1 MKLITFTVPC
11 YNSASYM
18 RHCIETLLTAGDE
31 AEILI
36 INDGSTKDNTAE
48 IADEYAAKYPNIV
61 RAIHQENGGHGE
73 GVNQGIRNA
82 KGLYFKVVDSDD
94 WVDTI
99 ALKRV
104 MDRIRS
110 FVKEGKQIDLFLCNY
125 VYEHP
130 EGPGHVMKYGNVFP
144 KNRVCTWDDTRPFNP
159 SQYLMM
165 HSVIFRTKVVRASGV
180 VLPKHTFYVD
190 NLFLYAPLPLCKNL
204 YYMDENLYRYF
215 IGRPDQSVQENVM
228 LKRIDQQYRVTMLV
242 VDHFNMSA
250 IKSQSKKLARV
261 IYHHIA
267 LMVTIT
273 AVYLQMSNTP
283 EKLQM
288 CKTMWQKIKEKDPD
302 LYRHM
307 KYASMSILTTFPGK
321 VGRKISVGG
330 YKLAKKVFRFND

>member
-11 YNSASYM
+11 YNSAEYM
-18 RHCIETLLTAGDE
+18 HHCIDTLLTAGDE

-36 INDGSTKDNTAE
+36 IDDGSTKDNTAE

-61 RAIHQENGGHGE
+61 RVIHQENGGHGE

-82 KGLYFKVVDSDD
+82 AGLYFKVVDSDD
-94 WVDTI
+94 WLDTI

-110 FVKEGKQIDLFLCNY
+110 FVNEGKKIDLFLCNY

-130 EGPGHVMKYGNVFP
+130 DGPGHVMKYSNVFP
-144 KNRVCTWDDTRPFNP
+144 KNKICTWDDIRAFKAT
-159 SQYLMM
+159 QYLMM

-190 NLFLYAPLPLCKNL
+190 NLFMLAPLPLCRNI

-215 IGRPDQSVQENVM
+215 IGRPDQSVQEASV
-228 LKRIDQQYRVTMLV
+228 LKRIDQQYRVTMLTA
-242 VDHFNMSA
+242 DFFDMAA
-250 IKSQSKKLARV
+250 ITKQSKKLARV
-261 IYHHIA
+261 IYHHISI
-267 LMVTIT
+267 LITIT
-273 AVYLQMSNTP
+273 AVFLYMSNTP

-288 CKTMWQKIKEKDPD
+288 AKTMWEKIKERDPV

-307 KYASMSILTTFPGK
+307 RYASLSTLTTLPGK
-321 VGRKISVGG
+321 AGRKLTVGT
-330 YKLAKKVFRFND
+330 YRVVKKVFRFND

>member
-11 YNSASYM
+11 YNSAEYM
-18 RHCIETLLTAGDE
+18 RHCIDTLLTAGEE

-48 IADEYAAKYPNIV
+48 IADEYAAKYPTIV

-94 WVDTI
+94 WLDTI

-110 FVKEGKQIDLFLCNY
+110 FVKEGKRVDLFLANY
-125 VYEHP
+125 VYQHP
-130 EGPGHVMKYGNVFP
+130 DGPGHIMKYGNVFP
-144 KNRVCTWDDTRPFNP
+144 KDKICTWDDTKAFGP

-190 NLFLYAPLPLCKNL
+190 NLFLYAPLPLCKTI

-215 IGRPDQSVQENVM
+215 IGREDQSIQENVM
-228 LKRIDQQYRVTMLV
+228 VKRIDQQYRVTMLV
-242 VDHFNMSA
+242 TDLFDM
-250 IKSQSKKLARV
+250 KSIQKQSRKLARV
-261 IYHHIA
+261 LYHHIS
-267 LMVTIT
+267 LMITIT
-273 AVYLQMSNTP
+273 AVYLYVANTP

-288 CKTMWQKIKEKDPD
+288 CKTMWEKIKEKDPS

-307 KYASMSILTTFPGK
+307 KYNSLSGWTTIPG
-321 VGRKISVGG
+321 VPGRKLSVSVYRLSQKIFG
-330 YKLAKKVFRFND
+330 FNT

>member
-11 YNSASYM
+11 YNSAEYM

-36 INDGSTKDNTAE
+36 INDGSQKDNTAE

-82 KGLYFKVVDSDD
+82 EGLYFKVVDSDD
-94 WVDTI
+94 WLDTI

-110 FVKEGKQIDLFLCNY
+110 FVREGKQVDLFLCNY

-130 EGPGHVMKYGNVFP
+130 EGPGHIMKYGNVFP
-144 KNRVCTWDDTRPFNP
+144 KNRICTWDDIRPFNP

-165 HSVIFRTKVVRASGV
+165 HSVIFRTKVIRASGV

-242 VDHFNMSA
+242 IDFFNMSA
-250 IKSQSKKLARV
+250 IQRQSKKLARV

-267 LMVTIT
+267 LMVTVT
-273 AVYLQMSNTP
+273 AVYLQMANTP

-288 CKTMWQKIKEKDPD
+288 CKTMWQRIKEKDPI

-307 KYASMSILTTFPGK
+307 KYASMSFFTTFPGK
-321 VGRKISVGG
+321 AGRQISMGG
-330 YKLAKKVFRFND
+330 YKIAKKLFGFND

>member
-11 YNSASYM
+11 YNSAEYM
-18 RHCIETLLTAGDE
+18 RHCIETLLTAGNE

-48 IADEYAAKYPNIV
+48 IADEYAAKYPDIV

-82 KGLYFKVVDSDD
+82 RGLYFKVVDSDD
-94 WVDTI
+94 WLDTI

-130 EGPGHVMKYGNVFP
+130 EGPGHVMKYSNVFP
-144 KNRVCTWDDTRPFNP
+144 KNRICTWDDIRPFNP

-215 IGRPDQSVQENVM
+215 IGRPDQSVQENIM

-242 VDHFNMSA
+242 VDFFNMPA
-250 IKSQSKKLARV
+250 IQRQSKKLARV
-261 IYHHIA
+261 MYHHIA
-267 LMVTIT
+267 LLVTIT
-273 AVYLQMSNTP
+273 SVYLYIANTP

-288 CKTMWQKIKEKDPD
+288 CKTMWNKIKEKDPV

-307 KYASMSILTTFPGK
+307 KYTSMSAFTALPGK
-321 VGRKISVGG
+321 AGRKISIGG
-330 YKLAKKVFRFND
+330 YKIAKKLFRFND

>member
-11 YNSASYM
+11 YNSAEYM

-36 INDGSTKDNTAE
+36 INDGSQKDNTAE

-94 WVDTI
+94 WLDTI

-104 MDRIRS
+104 MDKIRG

-130 EGPGHVMKYGNVFP
+130 EGPGHIMKYSNVFP
-144 KNRVCTWDDTRPFNP
+144 KDKICTWDDIRPFSP

-190 NLFLYAPLPLCKNL
+190 NLFLYAPLPLCKNI

-242 VDHFNMSA
+242 VDFFNMSA
-250 IKSQSKKLARV
+250 IERQSKKLARV
-261 IYHHIA
+261 MYHHIA
-267 LMVTIT
+267 LLVTIT
-273 AVYLQMSNTP
+273 AVYLQMANTP

-288 CKTMWQKIKEKDPD
+288 CKTMWKRIKDKDPV

-307 KYASMSILTTFPGK
+307 KYTSMSILTTFPGK
-321 VGRKISVGG
+321 AGRKISVGG
-330 YKLAKKVFRFND
+330 YKLAKKLFRFND